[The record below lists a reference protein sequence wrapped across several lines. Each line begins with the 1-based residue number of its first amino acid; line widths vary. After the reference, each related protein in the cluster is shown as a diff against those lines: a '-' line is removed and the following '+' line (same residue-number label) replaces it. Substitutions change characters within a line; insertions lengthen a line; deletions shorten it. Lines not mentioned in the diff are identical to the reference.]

1 MENAR
6 DPGQSYPTRPIQV
19 KSSQGGADS
28 IRIRAEA
35 GKKNR
40 RGGVIFNRREKKK
53 LYELMLRDTTFYES
67 SKDTEND

>member
-6 DPGQSYPTRPIQV
+6 DPGQSYLTRPIQV
-19 KSSQGGADS
+19 KPSQGGADS

-35 GKKNR
+35 GKKDR
-40 RGGVIFNRREKKK
+40 RGGVISNRREKKK